1 MLMNNIEIISNN
13 DKVHSSITSSR
24 EPFHEYRLLFKQI
37 AWFNDNPYLYMLLR
51 YTGGLL
57 LKQTYHLL
65 AYEPWKEDH
74 CACKMGFS
82 IYVKQIDNVCRYHK
96 KKVSSLPVSTNI
108 PVDVRNCNNMLVVFF
123 VCFFFIERHFFT
135 DKFCFD
141 RFNFFL

>member
-1 MLMNNIEIISNN
+1 MKKKHTKNTTSILLQFRTSTGIFVETGKLDTFFYQTTDITTSSLNN

-24 EPFHEYRLLFKQI
+24 EPFHEYSLLFKQI

-65 AYEPWKEDH
+65 GYEPWKEDH

-82 IYVKQIDNVCRYHK
+82 TYVKQIDNVCRY
-96 KKVSSLPVSTNI
+96 PTN
-108 PVDVRNCNNMLVVFF
+108 N
-123 VCFFFIERHFFT
+123 T
-135 DKFCFD
+135 Q
-141 RFNFFL
+141 